1 MPQIWINWARHR
13 FVTGNE
19 AGARELLARAMKV
32 LEQRKHL
39 ETVSKFA
46 ILEFKHGTVERGRT
60 MFEGIV
66 SSYPKRVDMWNMYL
80 DQEISRGTCAQAVVV
95 VSGSVSPAPCDTR
108 RLLPCR
114 RCGHRSAVVRARDV
128 AQAFVQED
136 EVLLQEVP
144 GLRARARL
152 QADGAGGHGAGPRV
166 RRVCVAKLGRRW
178 CGMAVGEI
186 HSTLKKEPVNDVATG
201 CYCLAPPGPPGAP
214 AAAGDIISL
223 CTDPSTP

>member
-80 DQEISRGTCAQAVVV
+80 GQTDLNSQWNHIYHNLCIQV
-95 VSGSVSPAPCDTR
+95 
-108 RLLPCR
+108 
-114 RCGHRSAVVRARDV
+114 
-128 AQAFVQED
+128 
-136 EVLLQEVP
+136 
-144 GLRARARL
+144 
-152 QADGAGGHGAGPRV
+152 
-166 RRVCVAKLGRRW
+166 
-178 CGMAVGEI
+178 
-186 HSTLKKEPVNDVATG
+186 
-201 CYCLAPPGPPGAP
+201 
-214 AAAGDIISL
+214 SL
-223 CTDPSTP
+223 CQFFFQQMLPEVI

>member
-95 VSGSVSPAPCDTR
+95 VSARVSPQRVTHILSFRAGDVDTAR
-108 RLLPCR
+108 RLFERATSLKLSSKKMKFFFKKFLAFER
-114 RCGHRSAVVRARDV
+114 EHGSKQTVR
-128 AQAFVQED
+128 
-136 EVLLQEVP
+136 EVTE
-144 GLRARARL
+144 RARAYVESVL
-152 QADGAGGHGAGPRV
+152 Q
-166 RRVCVAKLGRRW
+166 
-178 CGMAVGEI
+178 
-186 HSTLKKEPVNDVATG
+186 N
-201 CYCLAPPGPPGAP
+201 
-214 AAAGDIISL
+214 
-223 CTDPSTP
+223 